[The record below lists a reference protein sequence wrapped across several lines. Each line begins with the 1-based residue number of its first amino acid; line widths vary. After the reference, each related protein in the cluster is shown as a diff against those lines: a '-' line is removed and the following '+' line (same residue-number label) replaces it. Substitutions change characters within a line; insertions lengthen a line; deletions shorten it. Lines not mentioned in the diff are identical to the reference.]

1 MPRADRP
8 GPLWRGRALALF
20 TIVFVALNL
29 RTAVG
34 ALSPIFEQI
43 DDDIALGS
51 IGIGFLGL
59 LPPVCFGVVGLV
71 APFLQ
76 RRFGLQPTVIGA
88 MVVLLAGH
96 LVRASSGDYLVLVV
110 GSTLAFAGMGV
121 ANILLPP
128 LVRRYFPDRI
138 GLLTSVYATVMAIG
152 ATVPPLIAVPVAE
165 AAGWRTSVALWAVF
179 AVLALAPLIS
189 LTVSERMRASGAR
202 SGTTTA
208 GTPGTADAPGTPSA
222 RTGAPGG
229 VATPRAS
236 VGETSSAAPRPA
248 AAPRASDGPSA
259 TFGRMVRSPIAW
271 SLMLTFA
278 ITSMNAYAMF
288 AWLPEILTQV
298 AGVDQATAGL
308 LLSLFSVM
316 GLPASLFVPVLAT
329 RLGSVGS
336 LLTAGVL
343 FYLAGYG
350 GLLLLPGGPLWL
362 WVAFIGLGPLLF
374 PLCLVLINLR
384 TRTPQGTV
392 ALSSFVQ
399 SFGYVLGAL
408 GPLLLGVLHDL
419 TGGWTAALL
428 VLIGSALALWI
439 AGAVVAK
446 PRMLEDQWHN

>member
-1 MPRADRP
+1 MPQTERP
-8 GPLWRGRALALF
+8 GPLRPSPLWRGRVLALF

-34 ALSPIFEQI
+34 ALSPIFDQI

-152 ATVPPLIAVPVAE
+152 ATVPPLVAVPVAE
-165 AAGWRTSVALWAVF
+165 SAGWRTSVALWAVF
-179 AVLALAPLIS
+179 AALALAPLVT
-189 LTVSERMRASGAR
+189 LTVSERMHASADRTRAAAEAAQ
-202 SGTTTA
+202 GT
-208 GTPGTADAPGTPSA
+208 
-222 RTGAPGG
+222 
-229 VATPRAS
+229 
-236 VGETSSAAPRPA
+236 RPA
-248 AAPRASDGPSA
+248 AAPGAAPAAGAPA
-259 TFGRMVRSPIAW
+259 AGAPAVTFGRMVRSPIAW

-408 GPLLLGVLHDL
+408 GPLLLAVLHDL